1 MQFSS
6 NNKWDV
12 AMDTNSMII
21 TYNTAVTG
29 KASEVLGKECSRKRP
44 GSLELFLTFVIRD
57 DI

>member
-1 MQFSS
+1 
-6 NNKWDV
+6 
-12 AMDTNSMII
+12 MDTNSMII